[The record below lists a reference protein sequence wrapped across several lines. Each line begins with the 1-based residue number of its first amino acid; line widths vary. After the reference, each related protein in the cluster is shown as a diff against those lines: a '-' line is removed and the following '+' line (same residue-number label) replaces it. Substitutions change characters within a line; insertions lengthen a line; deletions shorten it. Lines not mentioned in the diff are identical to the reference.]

1 MTIEEMQDK
10 IKDLSQKVDLL
21 IALVV
26 KGEHNVAVPC
36 VSSCAYTLFSW
47 IDEWFTLYKASTLS
61 DKGYKMRLSIEKHIK
76 QNFEN
81 KSLQAITSA
90 DITCALNAIKSERMR
105 QIVWSIYNQAFAKAV
120 KLGYISEN
128 PMLNVDTVKH
138 HYENGRALTISE
150 QSVFLSAIVGN
161 ELEMLYRFYL
171 LTGCRRAEAL
181 AVKWSDIQDGYIH
194 IHGTK
199 TRNSIRTLPLS
210 TPLENLLKI
219 MPRIDERLFP
229 YTVGKVRKN
238 FERLREHLPFDD
250 FTIHDL
256 RHTFA
261 TRCLEKG
268 VSMKTVQ
275 KWLGHSKYD
284 TTANIYSHITQQFER
299 EEIAKISE

>member
-1 MTIEEMQDK
+1 MNIEEMQEK

-21 IALVV
+21 IAIVL
-26 KGEHNVAVPC
+26 KGEHIAPLSC
-36 VSSCAYTLFSW
+36 VSACSFTLFSW
-47 IDEWFTLYKASTLS
+47 LDEWFTLYKSPTLS

-76 QNFEN
+76 QNFEDEP
-81 KSLQAITSA
+81 LHAVTSA
-90 DITCALNAIKSERMR
+90 EITKALAKVNSERMR
-105 QIVWSIYNQAFAKAV
+105 QIVWCIYNQAFSKAL

-128 PMLNVDTVKH
+128 PMVNVETVKH
-138 HYENGRALTISE
+138 NYENGRALTMRE
-150 QSVFLSAIVGN
+150 QSIFLDAIGGN
-161 ELEMLYRFYL
+161 DLETLYRFYL

-181 AVKWSDIQDGYIH
+181 AVKWSDIQDGYLH
-194 IHGTK
+194 IRGTK
-199 TRNSIRTLPLS
+199 TKNAMRTLPLYS
-210 TPLENLLKI
+210 PLEELLHNL
-219 MPRIDERLFP
+219 PHIDERLFP

-238 FERLREHLPFDD
+238 FERLRNRLPFTD

-268 VSMKTVQ
+268 VAMKTVQ

-284 TTANIYSHITQQFER
+284 TTANIYSHITTQFEL